1 VLILGEEVA
10 QYNGAYK
17 VTEGLLKKFGNRQ
30 CQRWYW
36 PRNRSPHNKA
46 ARSALQPCFSHRQK
60 SHWPLRRPPISSSGL
75 PVFRHENGLL
85 TNKEQVERSPRF
97 SSLLQRE
104 IQSPSDASDCA
115 KHRQVR
121 GHADRLMDSPWSWK
135 RIGRF
140 LPTITILNQSKPL
153 HQGADI
159 IPNITLVR
167 GWEPSN

>member
-60 SHWPLRRPPISSSGL
+60 SHWPPRRPPISSSGL
-75 PVFRHENGLL
+75 PAREWVAHEQRASREVSPFLKPPAARNSKSVRCLGLR
-85 TNKEQVERSPRF
+85 KASPGQRSRRSAHGFTMVLEAHRTFLANHHHFESIEAAPPRCGHH
-97 SSLLQRE
+97 SQHH
-104 IQSPSDASDCA
+104 PCA
-115 KHRQVR
+115 RV
-121 GHADRLMDSPWSWK
+121 
-135 RIGRF
+135 
-140 LPTITILNQSKPL
+140 
-153 HQGADI
+153 GAI
-159 IPNITLVR
+159 
-167 GWEPSN
+167 